1 MQETSEMWV
10 QSLDQEDPLEEGM
23 ATHSSILAWRIPWT
37 EPGRLQFIEL
47 QRVRHKWNHL
57 GHSTHRLGGG
67 GAIRDSR
74 LTGSLAD
81 SKTLLFHSVPTEQ
94 NIEEDIYPYY
104 SWQICKVCYKKDILC
119 FQRPLLKSCKIS
131 PQKVADQSLTWH
143 TGLI

>member
-1 MQETSEMWV
+1 MVKNPPANAANVGLIPGSGR
-10 QSLDQEDPLEEGM
+10 SLEEGK
-23 ATHSSILAWRIPWT
+23 ATHSSILAWRIP
-37 EPGRLQFIEL
+37 GLQSMGS
-47 QRVRHKWNHL
+47 QRVRHKWSHL

-67 GAIRDSR
+67 GVIRDSR

-81 SKTLLFHSVPTEQ
+81 SKTLLFHSVPTQQ

-131 PQKVADQSLTWH
+131 PQKVADQSLMWH